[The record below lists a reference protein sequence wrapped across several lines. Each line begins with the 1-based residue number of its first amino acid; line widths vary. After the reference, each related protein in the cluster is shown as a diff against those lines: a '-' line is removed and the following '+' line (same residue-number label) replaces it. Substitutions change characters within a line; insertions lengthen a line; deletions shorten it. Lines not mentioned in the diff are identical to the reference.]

1 MLIPP
6 RLLKYYVDMGEDFTK
21 VRSKVYFIF
30 YFIISFPVWGL
41 FPLLIFFIWS
51 ADNAYS
57 GASIWFIACLGYL
70 LVLSFTML
78 RSTTWNPLPLF
89 FNYIF
94 LAGASYLLFVLIQLF
109 GMYKNYSYIIV
120 GSMWVSISAMPII
133 AVSILSG
140 RYTQSMAITN
150 NHIDENYKMAYFVN
164 IQPCETDSA
173 FRPYFDKIIESIKHL
188 SDIQFYMIIYSLSI
202 IPIIIFTISSVVSG
216 KTGVTIIALV
226 VIVIVEI
233 CGASLYCDDIPL
245 ANVYKLALVSL
256 TIRFVLITSGTRY
269 WLVVF
274 FVVISFASLLTY
286 VRILQVVVP
295 DPGDKR
301 TLADSLILIFDKH
314 YVNSQVESKEQE
326 EGEGDLE
333 ISQDEIDIT
342 VFDEKDVNLTN
353 NSLRAH
359 PEPNPIGFP
368 FSALSLIV
376 LETLKAVILLI
387 AWSRL
392 PGLYPKD
399 FHGIEQ
405 ISLCGL
411 IWILSIDGMLVYT
424 IYHIVVIKK
433 QGGDQRTR
441 HTMLYTIQN
450 LLSRNIHFDLFL
462 DQLNT
467 VSSYFVPAIK
477 PNHTVGFLILLT
489 WLMFIATGV
498 VAGWI
503 FELWFLIPCITL
515 MPLAN
520 IILYKFLKK
529 WEESQCDHTLFL
541 EVCQSFFPSSS
552 SSSSSQNMSGDI
564 ESDSNN
570 NPDGSGLCLSSS
582 PANSP
587 RLKKPSKKQG
597 NDDND
602 NDNTDKSA
610 LTMQSVPLTQIS
622 GTSYA
627 EFIGSIIGNQL
638 TVTKVISGVI
648 QLGQSVS
655 GTSGAQFS
663 GSWDGSILTVKSI
676 LSGSLQTGQMLKG
689 PDILEG
695 TVISEQLTGKGGKGT
710 YKLSIEQNSPGI
722 SECLST
728 VGFALDE
735 ASTKITELITG
746 QGGKGVYLL
755 SSEQEADVQS
765 IRIKSYDEAI
775 FMGEIEGNT
784 LTVQE
789 VVSGTITAGMTLCGS
804 GIKAGTQIT
813 EVLTESGS
821 GDTSASGGGGG
832 GGTYVCKAPVPATP
846 FVLSFKSLS
855 PYKTSVIDNW
865 VLAIAFYVVAM
876 LLSIPSERNE
886 VPFLYFLY
894 AMFMFITYGAFIRL
908 KR

>member
-41 FPLLIFFIWS
+41 FPLLIFFVWS
-51 ADNAYS
+51 AENSYS
-57 GASIWFIACLGYL
+57 GASIWFIASLGYL

-78 RSTTWNPLPLF
+78 RSTTWNPFPLF
-89 FNYIF
+89 FNYMY
-94 LAGASYLLFVLIQLF
+94 LAGASYLLFVVIQLF

-120 GSMWVSISAMPII
+120 GSMWVSISAMPIL

-140 RYTQSMAITN
+140 RYTQSLALTN

-164 IQPCETDSA
+164 IQPCETDST
-173 FRPYFDKIIESIKHL
+173 FRPYFDKIIELIKDL
-188 SDIQFYMIIYSLSI
+188 SNIQFYMIVYSLST

-269 WLVVF
+269 WLIVF

-286 VRILQVVVP
+286 MRTLQVVVP

-301 TLADSLILIFDKH
+301 TLADSLMLIFDKH

-326 EGEGDLE
+326 EEEEDLE
-333 ISQDEIDIT
+333 VSQDEIDIT
-342 VFDEKDVNLTN
+342 IFDEKDVNLTN
-353 NSLRAH
+353 NSIRAH

-368 FSALSLIV
+368 FSALSLVV

-399 FHGIEQ
+399 FSGIEQ

-411 IWILSIDGMLVYT
+411 IWILSIDIMLVYT
-424 IYHIVVIKK
+424 IYHIVEIKK

-450 LLSRNIHFDLFL
+450 LLSHNIHFDLFL
-462 DQLNT
+462 DKLNT
-467 VSSYFVPAIK
+467 VSNYFVPAIK

-489 WLMFIATGV
+489 WLMSIATGV

-503 FELWFLIPCITL
+503 FELWFLVPCITL

-529 WEESQCDHTLFL
+529 WEESQCDHSLFL
-541 EVCQSFFPSSS
+541 EVYQSYFPPSSS
-552 SSSSSQNMSGDI
+552 SSSSSSPPPPLQPPTSSSQNLSDDI

-570 NPDGSGLCLSSS
+570 RFNLLDVSSSS
-582 PANSP
+582 PTSSP

-597 NDDND
+597 ND
-602 NDNTDKSA
+602 DNTDKSA

-622 GTSYA
+622 GSSTA

-638 TVTKVISGVI
+638 TVVKVISGVI
-648 QLGQSVS
+648 QLGQNLS

-663 GSWDGSILTVKSI
+663 GSWDGPTLTVKSI

-689 PDILEG
+689 PDVLEG
-695 TVISEQLTGKGGKGT
+695 TVISELLSGKGGKGT

-728 VGFALDE
+728 AGFAVDD
-735 ASTKITELITG
+735 ASTKITDFITG
-746 QGGKGVYLL
+746 KGGKGTYLL
-755 SSEQEADVQS
+755 SGEQEADIQS
-765 IRIKSYDEAI
+765 IKIKSYDEAI

-789 VVSGTITAGMTLCGS
+789 VVSGTISTGMTLCGT
-804 GIKAGTQIT
+804 GIKAGTLIT
-813 EVLTESGS
+813 EALTGS
-821 GDTSASGGGGG
+821 GRAS
-832 GGTYVCKAPVPATP
+832 GTYVCKAPVPSAP

-865 VLAIAFYVVAM
+865 ALAIAFYVVAM

-894 AMFMFITYGAFIRL
+894 AMFMFITYGAFIR
-908 KR
+908 